1 MVDPTGKTRTSE
13 EFLGQWVLLYF
24 GFTHCPDV
32 CPDEMEK
39 MAEVV
44 DKIGQW
50 ILHYYLISGIDKNIY
65 FYPTA
70 LKGCWGIVFT
80 HGGRMGGR
88 ASGRAGGRSARK
100 SLSGLYLRNH
110 KV

>member
-50 ILHYYLISGIDKNIY
+50 ILHYYLNTIMCESSDP
-65 FYPTA
+65 FFSEESTS
-70 LKGCWGIVFT
+70 T
-80 HGGRMGGR
+80 R
-88 ASGRAGGRSARK
+88 
-100 SLSGLYLRNH
+100 
-110 KV
+110 